1 MGIQNIEGFGT
12 FRKMDKQSVTGF
24 FKSAGTRDPD
34 ILLVK
39 KQTLIAPNKNLKI
52 AGIGLTALGILM
64 TITIIMAILGIPLV
78 LAGVWMWWF
87 STRNISVVEA
97 VYSEYTTS
105 DRA

>member
-1 MGIQNIEGFGT
+1 MGIKNIEGFGS

-24 FKSAGTRDPD
+24 FKAAGTRDPD
-34 ILLVK
+34 ILLMK
-39 KQTLIAPNKNLKI
+39 KQTLIAPNKSLKI
-52 AGIGLTALGILM
+52 AGIGLTVLGVLM
-64 TITIIMAILGIPLV
+64 TLSIIMAILGIPAV

-97 VYSEYTTS
+97 AYSEYTAT